1 MNNDDLDHVYTGMA
15 QALTRVGESQ
25 APLFLSILGL
35 SLLSRQ
41 PDAAT
46 ALALLAQ
53 AESAC
58 LEQAAVANYPAT
70 STAPPTAH
78 PTARPT

>member
-1 MNNDDLDHVYTGMA
+1 MNHEELDQVYTGMA
-15 QALTRVGESQ
+15 QALTRVGQPQ

-58 LEQAAVANYPAT
+58 LGDGAVANYPAAT
-70 STAPPTAH
+70 P
-78 PTARPT
+78 ARPT

>member
-1 MNNDDLDHVYTGMA
+1 MNHEELDQVYTGMA
-15 QALTRVGESQ
+15 QALTRVGESN

-41 PDAAT
+41 PDAAS
-46 ALALLAQ
+46 ALALLTQ

-58 LEQAAVANYPAT
+58 RGNDAVANYPAAT
-70 STAPPTAH
+70 P
-78 PTARPT
+78 ARPT

>member
-1 MNNDDLDHVYTGMA
+1 MNPDELDQIYTGMA

-41 PDAAT
+41 PDATT

-58 LEQAAVANYPAT
+58 LGEEAVANYPAAT
-70 STAPPTAH
+70 P
-78 PTARPT
+78 ARPT

>member
-1 MNNDDLDHVYTGMA
+1 MNNDDLDQVYTSMA

-58 LEQAAVANYPAT
+58 LSEGAVANYPAAT
-70 STAPPTAH
+70 TP
-78 PTARPT
+78 RPT

>member
-1 MNNDDLDHVYTGMA
+1 MNHEELDQVYTGMA
-15 QALTRVGESQ
+15 QALTRVGEARAQ
-25 APLFLSILGL
+25 LFLSILGL

-53 AESAC
+53 AENAS
-58 LEQAAVANYPAT
+58 LGDEAVANYPAAT
-70 STAPPTAH
+70 P
-78 PTARPT
+78 ARPT